1 MKRNRLLSKF
11 AFIKTEYL
19 KKSVLFLL
27 LFLAACTPRYQPA
40 PPPQYTYRESTQ
52 IAYAD
57 KPKPMA
63 AKGLIIVDPGHG
75 GDDEGTKSLSK
86 PVYSEKS
93 FNLITAK
100 FVSSYLRQMGY
111 QVLMTRIDD
120 NFVSLKNRYEMT
132 NRENPR
138 LFVSVHYNAAPS
150 SDAHGIEVFY
160 YRSEDNQ
167 ARTQE
172 SKKLA
177 QLALNQIISST
188 QAKSR
193 GIKHGDYAVIRETKV
208 PAILVEGGFLS
219 NDDELS
225 KIKDPNYL
233 KQVAWGIAQ
242 GINKYLSLKDEG

>member
-1 MKRNRLLSKF
+1 MKR
-11 AFIKTEYL
+11 I
-19 KKSVLFLL
+19 LFLL
-27 LFLAACTPRYQPA
+27 IFLTACTPKYQP
-40 PPPQYTYRESTQ
+40 QVRQEYTYRDSQ
-52 IAYAD
+52 IAYIE
-57 KPKPMA
+57 KPKPIQT
-63 AKGLIIVDPGHG
+63 KGLIIVDPGHG
-75 GDDEGTKSLSK
+75 GEDEGTKSLSK

-100 FVSSYLRQMGY
+100 FLSSYLRQMGY
-111 QVLMTRIDD
+111 QVMMTRIDD
-120 NFVSLKNRYEMT
+120 NFVSLKNRYEIT

-150 SDAHGIEVFY
+150 PDAYGIEVFY
-160 YRSEDNQ
+160 YRSEDNVG
-167 ARTQE
+167 RTQE

-177 QLALNQIISST
+177 QLALNQIIAST

-193 GIKHGDYAVIRETKV
+193 GVKHGDYAVIRETKV

-219 NDDELS
+219 NDEELN

-242 GINKYLSLKDEG
+242 GINKYLSLKDES

>member
-1 MKRNRLLSKF
+1 MKR
-11 AFIKTEYL
+11 I
-19 KKSVLFLL
+19 LFLL
-27 LFLAACTPRYQPA
+27 IFLTACTPKYQPP
-40 PPPQYTYRESTQ
+40 PPPQYTYRDTQ
-52 IAYAD
+52 IAYVE
-57 KPKPMA
+57 KPKPVPL
-63 AKGLIIVDPGHG
+63 KGLIIVDPGHG
-75 GDDEGTKSLSK
+75 GEDEGTKSLSK

-100 FVSSYLRQMGY
+100 FLSSYLRQMGY
-111 QVLMTRIDD
+111 QVMMTRIDD
-120 NFVSLKNRYEMT
+120 NFVSLKNRYEIT

-160 YRSEDNQ
+160 YRSEDN
-167 ARTQE
+167 ANRTQE

-177 QLALNQIISST
+177 QLALNQLIAST

-193 GIKHGDYAVIRETKV
+193 GVKHGDYAVIRETKV

-219 NDDELS
+219 NDDELT

>member
-1 MKRNRLLSKF
+1 MKRLL
-11 AFIKTEYL
+11 L
-19 KKSVLFLL
+19 LL
-27 LFLAACTPRYQPA
+27 LFLTACTPRYQPPAA
-40 PPPQYTYRESTQ
+40 PVFSPRDNQ
-52 IAYAD
+52 IAFVE
-57 KPKPMA
+57 KPKPLP

-111 QVLMTRIDD
+111 QVMMTRIDD

-150 SDAHGIEVFY
+150 SEAHGIEVFY
-160 YRSEDNQ
+160 YRSEDNPN
-167 ARTQE
+167 RTQD

-177 QLALNQIISST
+177 QITLNQVISST

-193 GIKHGDYAVIRETKV
+193 GVKHGDYAVIRETKV

-219 NDDELS
+219 NDDELTR
-225 KIKDPNYL
+225 IKDPNYL

-242 GINKYLSLKDEG
+242 GINRYLSLKDES